1 MKVVRHLQRNDT
13 DTEKVVRQLQD
24 RHTGSA
30 GPAYTFHVTGI
41 DKIPEMGSVQ
51 KKGEYAFIDK
61 FSFSRIRITFLLA
74 SSKSREHVS

>member
-24 RHTGSA
+24 RHKGSA

-41 DKIPEMGSVQ
+41 DKIPERTLLHMSNDIRSVV
-51 KKGEYAFIDK
+51 IMN
-61 FSFSRIRITFLLA
+61 LA
-74 SSKSREHVS
+74 IVIS